1 MIAILIGND
10 FMRVIPRVVDATFDR
25 SNLTATIK
33 IYTLDGES
41 IETAIVKDVT
51 RMKLKDDSAAISI
64 ADSRYNMKDASE
76 LKASTGVSPFVRP
89 ATTEP
94 ELKEMSD
101 V

>member
-1 MIAILIGND
+1 MIAVLIGTD

-25 SNLTATIK
+25 SNLTAKIK
-33 IYTLDGES
+33 TYTLDGES
-41 IETAIVKDVT
+41 IETEHIKDVT
-51 RMKLKDDSAAISI
+51 RLEVKDDNGAISI
-64 ADSRYNMKDASE
+64 ADSIYNMKDTLE